1 VALLHKIHQLFLV
14 NFLLLFFGGFV
25 LVFVISYYSIKKVVI
40 AENKNNLIQTIKL
53 IEPSLHTTH
62 NFADLVK
69 NIHTRT
75 ALRATIVDAHG
86 VVLAESN
93 RDKIDM
99 ENHKDRKE
107 IVLAKENTYGS
118 SVRFSHT
125 LQRDFLYVAKEVP
138 LKNQKIYLRIATPL
152 KHILKLFNELWITLT
167 ILFIIILGVLYL
179 IARQLNKRVLYDIKQ
194 LKEYVDEIE
203 AKKYDAVI
211 HIKYIYEF
219 LEISLILKNVI
230 KRLHKKDKK
239 K

>member
-1 VALLHKIHQLFLV
+1 LHKIHQLFLAK
-14 NFLLLFFGGFV
+14 FLLLFLGG
-25 LVFVISYYSIKKVVI
+25 VFLICVTAYYSIKKVVI
-40 AENKNNLIQTIKL
+40 SENKNNLIQTIKL
-53 IEPSLHTTH
+53 IEPSLHATP

-75 ALRATIVDAHG
+75 ALRITIVDANG

-93 RDKIDM
+93 RDKIGM

-107 IVLAKENTYGS
+107 IMLASKNIYGS

-125 LQRDFLYVAKEVP
+125 LKIDFLYVAKVVTLEH
-138 LKNQKIYLRIATPL
+138 QKIYFRLATPL
-152 KHILKLFNELWITLT
+152 QHILSLFYELWMTLAL
-167 ILFIIILGVLYL
+167 LFIIILGILYF
-179 IARQLNKRVLYDIKQ
+179 IVRQLNKRVLYDIKQ
-194 LKEYVDEIE
+194 LKEYVNEIE
-203 AKKYDAVI
+203 SKKYDAVI

-230 KRLHKKDKK
+230 KRLQKKDKK